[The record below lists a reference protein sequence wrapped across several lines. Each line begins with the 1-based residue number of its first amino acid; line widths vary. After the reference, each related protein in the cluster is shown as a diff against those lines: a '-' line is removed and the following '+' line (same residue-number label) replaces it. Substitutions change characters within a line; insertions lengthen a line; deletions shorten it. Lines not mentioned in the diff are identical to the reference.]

1 MLSRIAK
8 PLILLVVL
16 SLVAGAGVPVWGQ
29 AWAGKGRLQGTV
41 KDESGKPIEGATI
54 TLRKGGD
61 RVDPKTDGPKQ
72 IKTDKNGKWSI
83 LGLAG
88 GSWGI
93 LIEKEGLMVSEGQA
107 PVNEYAIAQPINI
120 VLRAIPKEVIQKAQE
135 ESTAGQAKGA
145 LERANSL
152 LAEGKF
158 ADARAAYQEGM
169 TKLQAQP
176 EQQDPAL
183 QVSIQ
188 RAIADTYFRE
198 GKTDQA
204 IDTLKQSLTL
214 APDDPVTLQLLV
226 NLLVGANRE
235 PEAKT
240 YMAKLPEGTKV
251 DANALLNI
259 GIKSFN
265 DGKMDQALSEFDRVV
280 KENPDLPD
288 AYYYRALVYLN
299 QGKNAEARTDLQK
312 LLQIDPDNKYA
323 KDAKEFLKDLK

>member
-1 MLSRIAK
+1 MLPRIAK
-8 PLILLVVL
+8 SLILLVVL
-16 SLVAGAGVPVWGQ
+16 SLAAGAPVWGQ
-29 AWAGKGRLQGTV
+29 AWAGRGRLQGTV
-41 KDESGKPIEGATI
+41 KDESGKPVEGATI
-54 TLRKGGD
+54 TLRKGSD

-72 IKTDKNGKWSI
+72 IKSDKNGKWSI

-93 LIEKEGLMVSEGQA
+93 LIEKEGLMTSEGQA
-107 PVNEYAIAQPINI
+107 PVNEFAVAQPINV

-135 ESTAGQAKGA
+135 ESAAGQAKGA

-152 LAEGKF
+152 LAAGKF

-169 TKLQAQP
+169 AKLQQDA
-176 EQQDPAL
+176 QQDPSL

-204 IDTLKQSLTL
+204 IDSLKQSLTL

-265 DGKMDQALSEFDRVV
+265 DGKMEQALSEFDRVV
-280 KENPDLPD
+280 KENPELPD

-299 QGKNAEARTDLQK
+299 QGKNAEAKSDLQK

>member
-1 MLSRIAK
+1 MLSRTAK

-16 SLVAGAGVPVWGQ
+16 SLVAGAPVWGQ

-41 KDESGKPIEGATI
+41 KDESGKPVEGATI
-54 TLRKGGD
+54 TLRKGSD

-72 IKTDKNGKWSI
+72 IKSDKNGKWSI

-93 LIEKEGLMVSEGQA
+93 LIEKEGLMISEGQA

-135 ESTAGQAKGA
+135 ESAAGQAKGA

-169 TKLQAQP
+169 TKLQAQQDTP
-176 EQQDPAL
+176 QDPAL

-265 DGKMDQALSEFDRVV
+265 DGKMDQALNEFDRVV
-280 KENPDLPD
+280 KENPELPD

-299 QGKNAEARTDLQK
+299 QGKNADAKTDLQK